1 MHVDIMYLNEIHFS
15 NIRRKYMSA
24 LAGIFLA
31 IGIMSMAMIGF
42 IIACESIGKDASKTI
57 DIR

>member
-1 MHVDIMYLNEIHFS
+1 
-15 NIRRKYMSA
+15 MSA

-42 IIACESIGKDASKTI
+42 IIVCESIGKDASKTI